1 MPHMTRDSAWRQ
13 WKGATRDLTRAE
25 ARKREARDT
34 YLIVLLTE
42 FEQRRAE
49 ADIAGRDIN
58 SDDALAELGMPCID
72 CLEPFTVGDRLHSV
86 VRAADVQ
93 FRLYAKCGG
102 TAREPQ

>member
-13 WKGATRDLTRAE
+13 WKGATRDLGRAE
-25 ARKREARDT
+25 TRKKEARDT
-34 YLIVLLTE
+34 YLIVLLQE
-42 FEQRRAE
+42 FEIRRAE
-49 ADIAGRDIN
+49 ADVAGRDIN

-72 CLEPFTVGDRLHSV
+72 CLEPYTAGDVAHTVI
-86 VRAADVQ
+86 RATDVT